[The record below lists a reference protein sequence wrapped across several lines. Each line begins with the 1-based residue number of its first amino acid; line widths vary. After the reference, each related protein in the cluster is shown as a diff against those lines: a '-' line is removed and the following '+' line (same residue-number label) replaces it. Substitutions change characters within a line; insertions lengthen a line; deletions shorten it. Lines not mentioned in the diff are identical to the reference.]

1 MEVLDTNKLPK
12 QVSKR
17 DKNRG
22 FFAPNAE
29 VRCNVEAQNVKEAAR
44 GAHGAM
50 LAGTQRTFNLGK
62 PACDD
67 YILDLLKLC
76 IWKYVKN
83 NVVQILV
90 GTSPKQLEQAI
101 FLCSPFLD
109 PGKVARMLLD
119 GNTHLGWA

>member
-1 MEVLDTNKLPK
+1 MDHPK
-12 QVSKR
+12 SSPLVNGSPGQQVTKTSLKR

-44 GAHGAM
+44 GAHEAM

-76 IWKYVKN
+76 I
-83 NVVQILV
+83 
-90 GTSPKQLEQAI
+90 
-101 FLCSPFLD
+101 
-109 PGKVARMLLD
+109 
-119 GNTHLGWA
+119 